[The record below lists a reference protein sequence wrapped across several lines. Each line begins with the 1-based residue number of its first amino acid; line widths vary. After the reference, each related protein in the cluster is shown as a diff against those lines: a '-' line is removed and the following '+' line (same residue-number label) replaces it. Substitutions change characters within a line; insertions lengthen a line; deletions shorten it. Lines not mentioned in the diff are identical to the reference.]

1 MSCCILV
8 IDDSDKVRED
18 NFNSDKVNM
27 RFFQVRHHLRAI
39 AADGC
44 KY

>member
-8 IDDSDKVRED
+8 IDDSAKVRQY

-27 RFFQVRHHLRAI
+27 RFSRFDI
-39 AADGC
+39 I
-44 KY
+44 